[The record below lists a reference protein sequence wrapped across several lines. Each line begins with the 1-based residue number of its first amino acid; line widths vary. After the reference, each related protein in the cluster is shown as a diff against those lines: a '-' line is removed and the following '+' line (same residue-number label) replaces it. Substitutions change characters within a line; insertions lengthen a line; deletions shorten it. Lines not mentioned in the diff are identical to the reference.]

1 MIALF
6 EAGGTKTELRL
17 GDGKNSIVIPGP
29 GINPYIQDDS
39 EIFLRLEIFFHNEEV
54 DPMLISHVFY
64 FGAGCAQ
71 VQQAVRI
78 GKLLRHFFPSARI
91 EVQSDLLGAA
101 IALCG
106 SEPGFAGILG
116 TGSNACLYDGKKIT
130 RQIVSLGFWL
140 GDEGSGGYMGK
151 IVFTDWLKNR
161 LPSWFESELIEIFP
175 VSKNQALGYI
185 YSDKSPNKTLA
196 SLARLV
202 FENRN
207 SEYAQNIIRHSLDA
221 YFAEVSSILQQDEAS
236 LGFNF
241 TGSVAGEL
249 KAELKEKVES
259 LGHRLVNI
267 LPSPSESLYQ
277 QHLRYA

>member
-17 GDGKNSIVIPGP
+17 GNKENTIVIPGP

-64 FGAGCAQ
+64 FGAGCSQ
-71 VQQAVRI
+71 VQQAARI
-78 GKLLRHFFPSARI
+78 EKLLWHFFPNARI

-106 SEPGFAGILG
+106 SDSGFAGILG

-130 RQIVSLGFWL
+130 RQMVSLGFWL

-175 VSKNQALGYI
+175 VSKNQALEYI

-202 FENRN
+202 FENRKTD
-207 SEYAQNIIRHSLDA
+207 YARNIINQSLDS
-221 YFAEVSSILQQDEAS
+221 YFVEISPILQQDELS
-236 LGFNF
+236 PGFYF

-249 KAELKEKVES
+249 KTELEEKVES
-259 LGHRLVNI
+259 LGHRLIKI
-267 LPSPSESLYQ
+267 LPNPSESLFQ
-277 QHLRYA
+277 HHLRYT